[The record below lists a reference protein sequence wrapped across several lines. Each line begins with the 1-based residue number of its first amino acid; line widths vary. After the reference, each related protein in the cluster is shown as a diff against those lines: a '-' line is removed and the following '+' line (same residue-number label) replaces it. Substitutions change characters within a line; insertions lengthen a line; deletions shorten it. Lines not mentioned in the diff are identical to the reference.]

1 MKEVSFGKNFGLK
14 MIKKYLMKKKMI
26 KSKVYSKAT
35 KQIYQS
41 RKRASTPVLR
51 LYVRPQIN
59 PQINEKVAI
68 FLEFTNSRGHSAWPQ
83 KALDSFGSPIT
94 PL

>member
-1 MKEVSFGKNFGLK
+1 MTEIGLKPPHFFRFEKSQQILSLEVFKIFGKLGH
-14 MIKKYLMKKKMI
+14 
-26 KSKVYSKAT
+26 SW
-35 KQIYQS
+35 QQS

-83 KALDSFGSPIT
+83 KALESFGSPIM

>member
-1 MKEVSFGKNFGLK
+1 MQNEYLLLKIDFQLRNFVLNDFWKQK
-14 MIKKYLMKKKMI
+14 MYFL
-26 KSKVYSKAT
+26 T
-35 KQIYQS
+35 LDQS

-68 FLEFTNSRGHSAWPQ
+68 FLEFTNSSGHSAWPQ

>member
-1 MKEVSFGKNFGLK
+1 MDIVFENENIALEASKYIMKIYRCQS
-14 MIKKYLMKKKMI
+14 KKR
-26 KSKVYSKAT
+26 V
-35 KQIYQS
+35 
-41 RKRASTPVLR
+41 STPVLR

-59 PQINEKVAI
+59 PQINEKVAT

>member
-1 MKEVSFGKNFGLK
+1 M
-14 MIKKYLMKKKMI
+14 
-26 KSKVYSKAT
+26 
-35 KQIYQS
+35 QIYASVTQLLIILGVGQS

>member
-1 MKEVSFGKNFGLK
+1 MENLK
-14 MIKKYLMKKKMI
+14 SSI
-26 KSKVYSKAT
+26 T
-35 KQIYQS
+35 QS

-68 FLEFTNSRGHSAWPQ
+68 FLEFTNLRSHSAWPQ
-83 KALDSFGSPIT
+83 KALDSFGSPIM

>member
-1 MKEVSFGKNFGLK
+1 MDFTVNTRNDGLR
-14 MIKKYLMKKKMI
+14 
-26 KSKVYSKAT
+26 YSG
-35 KQIYQS
+35 YQS